1 MGNFDDTIIADDKP
15 ISDLESLQFY
25 QTQAHPCSY
34 LYGESAR
41 TIFLNPKQKIDN
53 AVYSQLS
60 EFGFRRSGQHIYKP
74 MCQQCKACIPLRVP
88 VDTFEATRRQKRTLK
103 RNKDVIIKAVSTIN
117 TDEHYALYHRYITE
131 RHADGDMYPPTKEQ
145 FLSFLAD
152 KWASVNYYEYRVEG
166 RLIAV
171 SVADI
176 MDNGVSA
183 IYTYFDPSETQR
195 SLGRF
200 VILSLIK
207 LAKKK
212 NLPCVYL
219 GYWIKSS
226 EKMRYKSE
234 YRPLEILIDDRWL
247 RVL

>member
-1 MGNFDDTIIADDKP
+1 MGNFDDTIIANDKL

-41 TIFLNPKQKIDN
+41 TVFLNPQQKIDN

-74 MCQQCKACIPLRVP
+74 MCQQCQACIPLRVP
-88 VDTFEATRRQKRTLK
+88 ADSFKPSRQQKRTLK
-103 RNKDVIIKAVSTIN
+103 HNKDLSITVVKTID
-117 TDEHYALYHRYITE
+117 TDEHYKLYHRYIE
-131 RHADGDMYPPTKEQ
+131 VRHADGDMFPPTQEQ
-145 FLSFLAD
+145 FTSFLTGE
-152 KWASVNYYEYRVEG
+152 WSSVNYYEFRLDG

-183 IYTYFDPSETQR
+183 IYTYFDPSETKR

-200 VILSLIK
+200 VILSLINI
-207 LAKKK
+207 AKKH
-212 NLPCVYL
+212 NLPAVYL

-247 RVL
+247 RVM

>member
-1 MGNFDDTIIADDKP
+1 MGNFDDTIIAKDKL

-25 QTQAHPCSY
+25 QTQEHPCSY

-41 TIFLNPKQKIDN
+41 TVFLNPQQKIDD

-74 MCQQCKACIPLRVP
+74 LCRQCNACIPLRVP
-88 VDTFEATRRQKRTLK
+88 VDSFKPSRQQKRTLK
-103 RNKDVIIKAVSTIN
+103 RNEDVSIYKVDTID
-117 TDEHYALYHRYITE
+117 TDEHYSLYHRYIE
-131 RHADGDMYPPTKEQ
+131 NRHADGDMYPPTRDQ

-152 KWASVNYYEYRVEG
+152 EWRCAAYYEFRVEG
-166 RLIAV
+166 RLIAL
-171 SVADI
+171 SVADT
-176 MDNGVSA
+176 MHNGLSA
-183 IYTYFDPSETQR
+183 IYTYFDPNDSHR

-207 LAKKK
+207 LAKAKQ
-212 NLPCVYL
+212 LPAVYL
-219 GYWIKSS
+219 GYWIKASD
-226 EKMRYKSE
+226 KMRYKSE